1 MHCEYELGPSLQMEQ
16 CFSYRLACPSVWAAG
31 YVHDVGTRIS
41 KMAAPAV
48 IMKFG
53 LSSLCA
59 NIQRLRR
66 FQERPS
72 SHSACEAAWAW
83 RTLPHNIQGCWHVKG
98 RSNERP
104 SSQSSGHH
112 QPEVALHQAATSSIW
127 NHHHH
132 STDTFLRRGRL
143 HSMLEV
149 GAIRKPWNIHCF
161 WLQKYRICIRWKVG

>member
-1 MHCEYELGPSLQMEQ
+1 MRALPGPT
-16 CFSYRLACPSVWAAG
+16 PAAFFKSG
-31 YVHDVGTRIS
+31 VFLFHRG
-41 KMAAPAV
+41 PAV

-53 LSSLCA
+53 WSSLCA

-104 SSQSSGHH
+104 SSHSSGHH

-143 HSMLEV
+143 HSMLAV
-149 GAIRKPWNIHCF
+149 GAIRKPRNILCF
-161 WLQKYRICIRWKVG
+161 FLQKSKNYIIWKVG